1 MPSVKNNAMNKKMPL
16 VNIGIFIVLIIK
28 LISLKLKKNTG
39 WI

>member
-1 MPSVKNNAMNKKMPL
+1 MPNVKNNAINKKMTL

-39 WI
+39 